1 VNPNHP
7 NNSIVHNVA
16 TVESTTPELD
26 LSNNIS
32 EVDVA
37 VVNVA
42 DLELTKISLEEL
54 VDPGDIVTY
63 VISVTNH
70 GPADAVN
77 VVITDNY
84 PAELTVISAQPSA
97 GTWIMPDTWTINNI
111 PSGETVTMMM
121 QMKLSDEVD
130 GNVTISNYAVVSS
143 DTPDPNLDNNDDTA
157 DILTAYADLAIT
169 KVANATN
176 VIVNELVEYQITATN
191 LGIADAINVVIT
203 DQLPDGLELVH
214 ATGDPEVNGTL
225 LTWRLDRLNVGET
238 YEITLVARVVRDA
251 MVGEVIVNTVTITSE
266 TEDIDLSNN
275 SDSAEILVDP
285 LLVPFI
291 PEGFSPNGDGINDF
305 FVIDGLERYPN
316 NKLTIFNR
324 WGNIVF
330 EGAPYT
336 NNFDGT
342 SNRGLRVGGDEL
354 PSGTYFYILDL
365 GVKDIEPIR
374 GYIYLAR

>member
-1 VNPNHP
+1 
-7 NNSIVHNVA
+7 
-16 TVESTTPELD
+16 
-26 LSNNIS
+26 
-32 EVDVA
+32 
-37 VVNVA
+37 
-42 DLELTKISLEEL
+42 
-54 VDPGDIVTY
+54 
-63 VISVTNH
+63 
-70 GPADAVN
+70 

-97 GTWIMPDTWTINNI
+97 GTWTMPDTWTINRI
-111 PSGETVTMMM
+111 ASGETVTMMI
-121 QMKLSDEVD
+121 QMKLSDDVD
-130 GNVTISNYAVVSS
+130 GNVTISNYAIVTS
-143 DTPDPNLDNNDDTA
+143 DTPDPNLANNDDTA

-176 VIVNELVEYQITATN
+176 VIVNELVEYKITATN

-214 ATGDPEVNGTL
+214 ATGDPEVNGSL
-225 LTWRLDRLNVGET
+225 LTWRLARLDVGET

-251 MVGEVIVNTVTITSE
+251 IVGEVIVNTVTITSE

-291 PEGFSPNGDGINDF
+291 PQGFSPNGDRYNDY

-342 SNRGLRVGGDEL
+342 TNRGLRVGGDEL

-374 GYIYLAR
+374 GYIYIAR